1 MDPLEVLVRQC
12 GGTEEMRYKHIVCVD
27 SLAWKQYKDVF
38 YTTITYV
45 IALLVE
51 SHQKKKKMIWSNL
64 HVNKISYIPYKVA
77 VLTNIESKQHTV
89 M

>member
-51 SHQKKKKMIWSNL
+51 SHQKKKKNDL
-64 HVNKISYIPYKVA
+64 VQFA
-77 VLTNIESKQHTV
+77 CKQDKLYSL
-89 M
+89 